1 MQNNIQSLE
10 TKIKLTEDEKGKLE
24 SYKQELIALREKK
37 MEGVLL
43 RSRARWVAEGE
54 KITKYFCAFE
64 KRNYVSKQMIRL
76 TLNNG
81 EEIYETKDIIKEVK
95 MFYERLYSDRQL
107 EDCEILDLVEDIP
120 TLTVQEKT
128 SLEGEI
134 TLDEASVALKNM
146 KNNKS
151 PGSDGFT
158 VEFFKLF
165 WRQLGAFVVKSL
177 NNGFRKGIIINAER
191 RNNNM
196 HTKREQIKRP
206 DKKLEAN
213 FTP

>member
-1 MQNNIQSLE
+1 MGRRRRKNN
-10 TKIKLTEDEKGKLE
+10 
-24 SYKQELIALREKK
+24 
-37 MEGVLL
+37 
-43 RSRARWVAEGE
+43 
-54 KITKYFCAFE
+54 KYFCALE

-95 MFYERLYSDRQL
+95 MFYERLHSDRQL

-134 TLDEASVALKNM
+134 TLDEASVKNM

-158 VEFFKLF
+158 VEFFKVF
-165 WRQLGAFVVKSL
+165 WRQLGAFVVK
-177 NNGFRKGIIINAER
+177 
-191 RNNNM
+191 
-196 HTKREQIKRP
+196 H
-206 DKKLEAN
+206 
-213 FTP
+213 